1 MIPQLEVCTFN
12 ISDLKKTIKYNVSR
26 IELCINK
33 DVGGLTP
40 SKKDIEFAVET
51 NMPIHPIIRP
61 RGGDFL
67 YNNQEMKSMIN
78 SISFCREMGCKGIV
92 IGVLDKKNDIDI
104 QKCNELIKY
113 AYGMSLTFH
122 MAFDQVDNPFESME
136 QIIDLGFDRILT
148 AGKKNSAIEG
158 IDLIN
163 ELALKGEKRI
173 SIMPGSKLRA
183 SNIDRFL
190 EKKSILIDLDIRP
203 KDFAGKDNCVYSL
216 NWIINCNADK
226 VLKLRNSLHVL
237 NNLSNK
243 EIISKNDHLLFINN
257 YKDLCRIDF
266 IIKNNIKDKFHHL

>member
-190 EKKSILIDLDIRP
+190 DSNLINEYHSSCYILSLIHISEPTRP
-203 KDFAGKDNCVYSL
+203 
-216 NWIINCNADK
+216 
-226 VLKLRNSLHVL
+226 
-237 NNLSNK
+237 
-243 EIISKNDHLLFINN
+243 
-257 YKDLCRIDF
+257 
-266 IIKNNIKDKFHHL
+266 

>member
-40 SKKDIEFAVET
+40 PKKDIEFAVET
-51 NMPIHPIIRP
+51 KLPIHPIIRP

-67 YNNQEMKSMIN
+67 YNNKEMKSMIN
-78 SISFCREMGCKGIV
+78 SISFCREIGCKGIV

-122 MAFDQVDNPFESME
+122 MAFDHVDNPFESME

-158 IDLIN
+158 FDLIN

-190 EKKSILIDLDIRP
+190 DSNLI
-203 KDFAGKDNCVYSL
+203 NEY
-216 NWIINCNADK
+216 
-226 VLKLRNSLHVL
+226 
-237 NNLSNK
+237 
-243 EIISKNDHLLFINN
+243 
-257 YKDLCRIDF
+257 Y
-266 IIKNNIKDKFHHL
+266 

>member
-40 SKKDIEFAVET
+40 PKKDIEFAVET

-78 SISFCREMGCKGIV
+78 SISFC
-92 IGVLDKKNDIDI
+92 
-104 QKCNELIKY
+104 
-113 AYGMSLTFH
+113 
-122 MAFDQVDNPFESME
+122 
-136 QIIDLGFDRILT
+136 
-148 AGKKNSAIEG
+148 KNSAIEG

-190 EKKSILIDLDIRP
+190 DSNLI
-203 KDFAGKDNCVYSL
+203 NEYHSSCY
-216 NWIINCNADK
+216 
-226 VLKLRNSLHVL
+226 
-237 NNLSNK
+237 
-243 EIISKNDHLLFINN
+243 INN
-257 YKDLCRIDF
+257 SFSALELESL
-266 IIKNNIKDKFHHL
+266 IKKIYS

>member
-40 SKKDIEFAVET
+40 PKKDIEFAVGT

-67 YNNQEMKSMIN
+67 YNNKEMKSMIN

-158 IDLIN
+158 FDLIN

-190 EKKSILIDLDIRP
+190 DSNLI
-203 KDFAGKDNCVYSL
+203 NEYHSSCY
-216 NWIINCNADK
+216 
-226 VLKLRNSLHVL
+226 
-237 NNLSNK
+237 
-243 EIISKNDHLLFINN
+243 INN
-257 YKDLCRIDF
+257 SFSTLELESL
-266 IIKNNIKDKFHHL
+266 IKKIYS

>member
-40 SKKDIEFAVET
+40 PKKDIEFAVET

-113 AYGMSLTFH
+113 AYGMSLTLH

-190 EKKSILIDLDIRP
+190 DSNLI
-203 KDFAGKDNCVYSL
+203 NEYHSSCY
-216 NWIINCNADK
+216 
-226 VLKLRNSLHVL
+226 
-237 NNLSNK
+237 
-243 EIISKNDHLLFINN
+243 INN
-257 YKDLCRIDF
+257 SFSTLELESL
-266 IIKNNIKDKFHHL
+266 IKKIYS